1 MGLDLSIR
9 VQSNHG
15 TDEFGRDT
23 WTVTQLANL
32 RNCYNILEQL
42 SNRLEDGFSNCATYS
57 FYGETFHEILK
68 GLQEELTKL
77 TELSKVKEL
86 DNYQRSIMETSFYGE
101 TFHEILKG
109 LQEELTKL
117 TELSK
122 VKELDN
128 YQRSIMETF
137 SDEVSKL
144 EDFIATN
151 NVPDNDTESYEVHA
165 WW

>member
-68 GLQEELTKL
+68 GLQEELTEL
-77 TELSKVKEL
+77 IQLSKVKEL
-86 DNYQRSIMETSFYGE
+86 ANYQRSIMEA
-101 TFHEILKG
+101 
-109 LQEELTKL
+109 
-117 TELSK
+117 LS
-122 VKELDN
+122 
-128 YQRSIMETF
+128 Y
-137 SDEVSKL
+137 EVSKL

>member
-1 MGLDLSIR
+1 MGLDLSVR

-68 GLQEELTKL
+68 GLQEELTEL
-77 TELSKVKEL
+77 TELSKVKDL
-86 DNYQRSIMETSFYGE
+86 DNYQRNIMEA
-101 TFHEILKG
+101 
-109 LQEELTKL
+109 
-117 TELSK
+117 
-122 VKELDN
+122 
-128 YQRSIMETF
+128 F

-144 EDFIATN
+144 EDFITTN
-151 NVPDNDTESYEVHA
+151 NVPNNDTESYEVHA

>member
-23 WTVTQLANL
+23 WTITQLANL
-32 RNCYNILEQL
+32 RNCYNVLEQL

-68 GLQEELTKL
+68 GLQEELT
-77 TELSKVKEL
+77 E
-86 DNYQRSIMETSFYGE
+86 
-101 TFHEILKG
+101 
-109 LQEELTKL
+109 L

-151 NVPDNDTESYEVHA
+151 NVPNNDTESYEVHA

>member
-1 MGLDLSIR
+1 MGLDLSVR

-68 GLQEELTKL
+68 GLQEELT
-77 TELSKVKEL
+77 E
-86 DNYQRSIMETSFYGE
+86 
-101 TFHEILKG
+101 
-109 LQEELTKL
+109 L

-151 NVPDNDTESYEVHA
+151 NVPNNDTESYEVHA

>member
-1 MGLDLSIR
+1 MGLDLSVR

-23 WTVTQLANL
+23 WTVTQLVNL

-68 GLQEELTKL
+68 GLQEELT
-77 TELSKVKEL
+77 E
-86 DNYQRSIMETSFYGE
+86 
-101 TFHEILKG
+101 
-109 LQEELTKL
+109 L

-151 NVPDNDTESYEVHA
+151 NVPNNDTESYEVHA

>member
-1 MGLDLSIR
+1 MGLDLLVR

-68 GLQEELTKL
+68 GLQEELT
-77 TELSKVKEL
+77 E
-86 DNYQRSIMETSFYGE
+86 
-101 TFHEILKG
+101 
-109 LQEELTKL
+109 L

-151 NVPDNDTESYEVHA
+151 NVPNNDTESYEVHA

>member
-1 MGLDLSIR
+1 MGLDLLVR

-32 RNCYNILEQL
+32 RNCYNVLEQL

-68 GLQEELTKL
+68 GLQEELT
-77 TELSKVKEL
+77 E
-86 DNYQRSIMETSFYGE
+86 
-101 TFHEILKG
+101 
-109 LQEELTKL
+109 L

-151 NVPDNDTESYEVHA
+151 NVPNNDTESYEVHA

>member
-1 MGLDLSIR
+1 MGLDLTIR
-9 VQSNHG
+9 VQSDFR
-15 TDEFGRDT
+15 TDEFGRDI
-23 WTVTQLANL
+23 WTVTQIANL
-32 RNCYNILEQL
+32 RRCHNILEQL

-68 GLQEELTKL
+68 GLQEELT
-77 TELSKVKEL
+77 E
-86 DNYQRSIMETSFYGE
+86 
-101 TFHEILKG
+101 
-109 LQEELTKL
+109 L

-151 NVPDNDTESYEVHA
+151 NVPNNDTESYEVHA

>member
-42 SNRLEDGFSNCATYS
+42 SNRLEDGVSNCATYS

-68 GLQEELTKL
+68 GLQEELT
-77 TELSKVKEL
+77 E
-86 DNYQRSIMETSFYGE
+86 
-101 TFHEILKG
+101 
-109 LQEELTKL
+109 L

-151 NVPDNDTESYEVHA
+151 NVPNNDTESYEVHA

>member
-68 GLQEELTKL
+68 GLQEELT
-77 TELSKVKEL
+77 E
-86 DNYQRSIMETSFYGE
+86 
-101 TFHEILKG
+101 
-109 LQEELTKL
+109 L

-151 NVPDNDTESYEVHA
+151 NVPNNDTESYEVHA

>member
-1 MGLDLSIR
+1 MGLGLSIR

-23 WTVTQLANL
+23 WTVTQLASL

-68 GLQEELTKL
+68 GLQEELTEL
-77 TELSKVKEL
+77 IELSKVKEL
-86 DNYQRSIMETSFYGE
+86 DNYQRSIMEA
-101 TFHEILKG
+101 
-109 LQEELTKL
+109 
-117 TELSK
+117 LS
-122 VKELDN
+122 
-128 YQRSIMETF
+128 Y
-137 SDEVSKL
+137 EVSKL

>member
-86 DNYQRSIMETSFYGE
+86 DNYQRSIMET
-101 TFHEILKG
+101 
-109 LQEELTKL
+109 
-117 TELSK
+117 
-122 VKELDN
+122 
-128 YQRSIMETF
+128 F

>member
-1 MGLDLSIR
+1 MGLDLLIR

-68 GLQEELTKL
+68 GLQEELT
-77 TELSKVKEL
+77 E
-86 DNYQRSIMETSFYGE
+86 
-101 TFHEILKG
+101 
-109 LQEELTKL
+109 L

-151 NVPDNDTESYEVHA
+151 NVPNNDTESYEVHA

>member
-42 SNRLEDGFSNCATYS
+42 SNRLEDGFSNRATYS
-57 FYGETFHEILK
+57 FCGEIFHEILK
-68 GLQEELTKL
+68 GLQEELT
-77 TELSKVKEL
+77 E
-86 DNYQRSIMETSFYGE
+86 
-101 TFHEILKG
+101 
-109 LQEELTKL
+109 L

-144 EDFIATN
+144 EDFITTN
-151 NVPDNDTESYEVHA
+151 NVPNNDTESYEVHA

>member
-32 RNCYNILEQL
+32 RNCYNVLEQL

-68 GLQEELTKL
+68 GLQEELT
-77 TELSKVKEL
+77 E
-86 DNYQRSIMETSFYGE
+86 
-101 TFHEILKG
+101 
-109 LQEELTKL
+109 L

-144 EDFIATN
+144 ENFIATN
-151 NVPDNDTESYEVHA
+151 NVPNNDTESYEVHA

>member
-23 WTVTQLANL
+23 WSVTQLANL

-42 SNRLEDGFSNCATYS
+42 SNRLEDGFSNCATYL
-57 FYGETFHEILK
+57 FCGEIFHEILK
-68 GLQEELTKL
+68 GLQEALTELI
-77 TELSKVKEL
+77 ELSKVKEL
-86 DNYQRSIMETSFYGE
+86 ANYQRSIMEA
-101 TFHEILKG
+101 
-109 LQEELTKL
+109 
-117 TELSK
+117 LS
-122 VKELDN
+122 
-128 YQRSIMETF
+128 Y
-137 SDEVSKL
+137 EVSKL